1 MVKQVQPSVTPFPME
16 TPRYM
21 YYRHYSVAVLWWYQR
36 CLQCP
41 APLPHPSVPQ
51 VTHPLL
57 VDPPSL
63 PAAPLS
69 TRTLLKDV
77 NVGQFSNLTTLASEQ
92 LSLYIIYCK
101 FQNESNG

>member
-1 MVKQVQPSVTPFPME
+1 MVKQVQPSVTPFRME

-21 YYRHYSVAVLWWYQR
+21 YYLHYSVAVLWWYQR

-41 APLPHPSVPQ
+41 APLPHRSVPQ

-63 PAAPLS
+63 PAAPPS

-77 NVGQFSNLTTLASEQ
+77 TCRSIFKDNT
-92 LSLYIIYCK
+92 CK
-101 FQNESNG
+101 